1 MDTGNNW
8 NQNTN
13 EQNNNNWNQNSNGQN
28 NGWNQNT
35 NGQNNGW
42 NQNSNGQN
50 NGWNQ
55 NSNGQFGG
63 YNSYPMPGAGFINA
77 SYICGTLSIATTILC
92 TVYLPYIFG
101 ALSIV
106 FAILS
111 RGNAAKMARK
121 AASAIRLAVIGLI
134 MNTALIVTCFTIV
147 FTNPQVHDELNRISE
162 QVYGQSFDE
171 LMEGIESGKTPTT
184 DGTNE

>member
-13 EQNNNNWNQNSNGQN
+13 EQNNNNWNQN
-28 NGWNQNT
+28 T
-35 NGQNNGW
+35 
-42 NQNSNGQN
+42 
-50 NGWNQ
+50 
-55 NSNGQFGG
+55 NGQFGG

-111 RGNAAKMARK
+111 RGNAAKMAK
-121 AASAIRLAVIGLI
+121 DLAERLDHGLKL
-134 MNTALIVTCFTIV
+134 ALQHIE
-147 FTNPQVHDELNRISE
+147 HDAGLALS
-162 QVYGQSFDE
+162 GFDHNHV
-171 LMEGIESGKTPTT
+171 LA
-184 DGTNE
+184 